1 MAEQSVIRITF
12 PQQYPLD
19 DLSIRYVQGFTGLY
33 FIFLEGLAIPYPF
46 KASRLIY
53 IGMSDSN
60 QNSIGNRL
68 RDHKS
73 GQSGNIGIMNY
84 AIQYEVNFA
93 YLRTDMLKVLGSD
106 KAVELESFF
115 LASFATAHGTY
126 PICNNQSG
134 ISFPDS
140 PIDIK
145 AVYVDWAFFQ
155 NK

>member
-1 MAEQSVIRITF
+1 MEGQNVIRITF

-19 DLSIRYVQGFTGLY
+19 DISIRYVQGFTGLY
-33 FIFLEGLAIPYPF
+33 FIFLENLAIPYPLVS
-46 KASRLIY
+46 SRLIY
-53 IGMSDSN
+53 IGMSDSK

-84 AIQYEVNFA
+84 ALRNKVNFA
-93 YLRTDMLKVLGSD
+93 YLRTDMLKILGCD

-115 LASFATAHGTY
+115 LTSFATAHGTY

-140 PIDIK
+140 PIDK
-145 AVYVDWAFFQ
+145 HAVLVDWRFFQ
-155 NK
+155 NT

>member
-1 MAEQSVIRITF
+1 VAGQSVIRITF
-12 PQQYPLD
+12 PQQYPMD
-19 DLSIRYVQGFTGLY
+19 DVSIRYVQGFTGLY
-33 FIFLEGLAIPYPF
+33 FIFLKSLAIPYPY

-53 IGMSDSN
+53 IGMSDSK

-84 AIQYEVNFA
+84 ALRYEINFA

-106 KAVELESFF
+106 RALELESFF
-115 LASFATAHGTY
+115 LTSFAAAHGTY

-140 PIDIK
+140 PIDK
-145 AVYVDWAFFQ
+145 SAVRVDWEFFQ
-155 NK
+155 SA

>member
-1 MAEQSVIRITF
+1 MAGQSAIRITF

-19 DLSIRYVQGFTGLY
+19 DLSIRYVQGLTGLY
-33 FIFLEGLAIPYPF
+33 FIFLESLVIPYPLMG
-46 KASRLIY
+46 SRLIY
-53 IGMSDSN
+53 IGMSDSK
-60 QNSIGNRL
+60 QNSIGSRL

-84 AIQYEVNFA
+84 ALRYKVNFA

-115 LASFATAHGTY
+115 LTSFAAAHGTY

-140 PIDIK
+140 PIHK
-145 AVYVDWAFFQ
+145 NAVLVDWGFFQ
-155 NK
+155 ST

>member
-1 MAEQSVIRITF
+1 VEGPNVIRITF

-33 FIFLEGLAIPYPF
+33 FIFLESLAIPYPF
-46 KASRLIY
+46 NVSRLIY
-53 IGMSDSN
+53 IGMSDSK

-84 AIQYEVNFA
+84 AFRHKVNFA

-106 KAVELESFF
+106 KALELESFF
-115 LASFATAHGTY
+115 LTSFSIAHGSY

-134 ISFPDS
+134 ISFPNS
-140 PIDIK
+140 PIDK
-145 AVYVDWAFFQ
+145 STVLVDWGFFQ
-155 NK
+155 GT

>member
-1 MAEQSVIRITF
+1 MAEESVIRISF

-19 DLSIRYVQGFTGLY
+19 DLSIRYVQGFKGLY
-33 FIFLEGLAIPYPF
+33 FIFLEKLGIPYPF
-46 KASRLIY
+46 KVSRLIY
-53 IGMSDSN
+53 IGMSDST

-84 AIQYEVNFA
+84 ALRYEVNFA

-106 KAVELESFF
+106 KALELESFF
-115 LASFATAHGTY
+115 LTSFAATHGTY

-134 ISFPDS
+134 ITFPDS
-140 PIDIK
+140 PIDHS
-145 AVYVDWAFFQ
+145 AVRVDWDFFQ
-155 NK
+155 ST

>member
-1 MAEQSVIRITF
+1 MEGQNVIRITF
-12 PQQYPLD
+12 PQQYSFD
-19 DLSIRYVQGFTGLY
+19 DISIRYVQGFTGLY
-33 FIFLEGLAIPYPF
+33 FIYLESLSIPYPF
-46 KASRLIY
+46 IASRLIY
-53 IGMSDSN
+53 IGMSDSK

-84 AIQYEVNFA
+84 ALRYKVNFA

-106 KAVELESFF
+106 KAVELESVF
-115 LASFATAHGTY
+115 LTSFGENHGTY

-140 PIDIK
+140 PIDK
-145 AVYVDWAFFQ
+145 RAVLVDWSFFQ
-155 NK
+155 ST

>member
-1 MAEQSVIRITF
+1 MAGQSAIRITF

-33 FIFLEGLAIPYPF
+33 FIFLEGLAIPYPIM
-46 KASRLIY
+46 ASRLIY
-53 IGMSDSN
+53 IGMSDSK

-84 AIQYEVNFA
+84 ALRYKVNFA

-106 KAVELESFF
+106 KAIELESFF
-115 LASFATAHGTY
+115 LTSFAAVHGTY

-140 PIDIK
+140 PIDK
-145 AVYVDWAFFQ
+145 NAVLVDWAFFQ
-155 NK
+155 KE